1 MSVLTAARSSG
12 IIHSLLSLRPATLTT
27 KSTSF
32 VMPITISLASRFST
46 NPLLPQPSKKAQD
59 SRPIPATANRVRNYT
74 SIDCARWRLGTDD
87 AKTLNRI
94 TTSCKNSKTRTH
106 TATAHD
112 ALANAVYDDMVQ
124 EITLYME
131 SNPDALKEL
140 TRLGPMLE
148 GLKEAL
154 RVVRAGAEK
163 ERGEEVEVATKKIS
177 ELRWYGYEE
186 LAEHMKKIKELGDR
200 LWRSHCETGNIMR
213 SKIDWCGQWCGDEN
227 CPKPS
232 QDEKGKE
239 AGGLEVQQP
248 GSQAPEDGNEDLK
261 TRTLRLI
268 SRQLRANRLL
278 AQQVQAQIHEQDAQ
292 KLWSQNLEQR
302 LRGMEHEIYG
312 DGHRNDDDDDD
323 IPEGLPSD
331 QDPPKKTSED
341 ETPVMESTPAVTG
354 DILDEHQGLEDEW
367 CEFESRDEFF
377 QRAQQGKT

>member
-1 MSVLTAARSSG
+1 MSVLMAARSSG
-12 IIHSLLSLRPATLTT
+12 ISHSLLSLRPPTLTT
-27 KSTSF
+27 KTTSF
-32 VMPITISLASRFST
+32 VLAMPTTISRASHFST
-46 NPLLPQPSKKAQD
+46 NPLLPQPSTKAQD
-59 SRPIPATANRVRNYT
+59 SRPIPATATRVRNYT
-74 SIDCARWRLGTDD
+74 SIDCARWKLGTDD

-112 ALANAVYDDMVQ
+112 ALVNAVYDDMVQ

-131 SNPDALKEL
+131 SNPDALKEF
-140 TRLGPMLE
+140 TRLGPMLQ

-163 ERGEEVEVATKKIS
+163 ERGEELELATKKIS

-186 LAEHMKKIKELGDR
+186 LAEHLKKIKELGDR
-200 LWRSHCETGNIMR
+200 LWRSHGETGNITR
-213 SKIDWCGQWCGDEN
+213 SKIEWCGQWCGDEN
-227 CPKPS
+227 CPKRS

-248 GSQAPEDGNEDLK
+248 GSQAPADENEDLK

-268 SRQLRANRLL
+268 SGQLHANRLL

-292 KLWSQNLEQR
+292 KLWTQKIEQR
-302 LRGMEHEIYG
+302 LRGVEHEIYG
-312 DGHRNDDDDDD
+312 NGHRNDNDDDD
-323 IPEGLPSD
+323 IPEGLLSD
-331 QDPPKKTSED
+331 
-341 ETPVMESTPAVTG
+341 PVIESTPAVTG
-354 DILDEHQGLEDEW
+354 DIVVEDEW

-377 QRAQQGKT
+377 QRMQQGKT